1 MLTVLIT
8 LGFIIAAIV
17 LIVVNTRKIVKNDKT
32 EFKILESTFDKVIK
46 INKTINN
53 NDIEIVVFQY
63 KLLDSNHAAVSVLNK
78 TTSTSLITNVNIVN
92 KFYKEDTQEYLI
104 FSKNITQQDVQGNTI
119 LNFNLDLWLNKDH
132 CVRYEISNV

>member
-1 MLTVLIT
+1 MLTVLIA
-8 LGFIIAAIV
+8 LGFIIASI
-17 LIVVNTRKIVKNDKT
+17 IFIIINTRKIVKNDKS
-32 EFKILESTFDKVIK
+32 EFKLLESTFDKVIK
-46 INKTINN
+46 INKKINN

-78 TTSTSLITNVNIVN
+78 TTNTSLITNVNIVN

-104 FSKNITQQDVQGNTI
+104 FSKNITQEEAGNTI
-119 LNFNLDLWLNKDH
+119 LNFNLDLWLNKYH

>member
-1 MLTVLIT
+1 MLSVLIA
-8 LGFIIAAIV
+8 LGFIISAIV
-17 LIVVNTRKIVKNDKT
+17 FIIINTRKIVKNDKT
-32 EFKILESTFDKVIK
+32 EFKLLESTFNKVIK
-46 INKTINN
+46 INNSINN

-78 TTSTSLITNVNIVN
+78 TTNTNLITNVNIVN

-104 FSKNITQQDVQGNTI
+104 FSKNITQEEAGKTL
-119 LNFNLDLWLNKDH
+119 LNFNLDLWLNKEH

>member
-1 MLTVLIT
+1 MLSVLIA
-8 LGFIIAAIV
+8 LGFVISAIV
-17 LIVVNTRKIVKNDKT
+17 FIIINTRKIVKNEKT
-32 EFKILESTFDKVIK
+32 EFKLLENTFDKVIK

-78 TTSTSLITNVNIVN
+78 TTNTSLITNVNIVN

-104 FSKNITQQDVQGNTI
+104 FSKNITQEEAGNTI

>member
-104 FSKNITQQDVQGNTI
+104 FSKNITQQDGQGNTI

>member
-1 MLTVLIT
+1 MLTVLIA
-8 LGFIIAAIV
+8 LGFIIASI
-17 LIVVNTRKIVKNDKT
+17 IFIIINTRKIVKNDKS
-32 EFKILESTFDKVIK
+32 EFKLLESTFDKVIK

-78 TTSTSLITNVNIVN
+78 TTNTSLITNVNIVN

-104 FSKNITQQDVQGNTI
+104 FSKNITQEEAGNTI
-119 LNFNLDLWLNKDH
+119 LNFNLDLWLNKEH
-132 CVRYEISNV
+132 CVRYEISNL